1 MIEKRTIYSIRR
13 NLGLSLVTYAI
24 MSEDDNQYILRD
36 NTCSHYPACQI
47 IVDKNTMKFVKM
59 FNDDSDIYLLS
70 HSESDFFKT
79 EREARYMFY
88 KLSADIYKNDV
99 DKTQKKIDR
108 IREMISILGKRR
120 RIKYDFDYK
129 YYGTKIYTPKGV
141 SVIKD
146 LYNHFIIENNDL
158 TIKYIK
164 TILGNNVAELEI
176 NKVVDVKIRFN
187 GNVTE
192 RHDFYVDLRRNED
205 DLDSTAIY
213 MKIYRD
219 TYDNRI
225 KYEKMII
232 DDEDSSYH
240 TNHYCEGFRYDSSDN
255 GCVFDTKGNAINI
268 QINKLI
274 KKLEDELDSVTSTH
288 SRASEAYNHSINM
301 MDTWKND

>member
-24 MSEDDNQYILRD
+24 MSEDDSQYILRD
-36 NTCSHYPACQI
+36 NTCSHSPACQI
-47 IVDKNTMKFVKM
+47 VVDKNTMKFVKM
-59 FNDDSDIYLLS
+59 YNDDSDLYLLS

-88 KLSADIYKNDV
+88 KLAADIYKNDA
-99 DKTQKKIDR
+99 DKAQKKVDR

-120 RIKYDFDYK
+120 RIKYDFEYK

-141 SVIKD
+141 SVIND
-146 LYNHFIIENNDL
+146 LYKNFVIENNDM
-158 TIKYIK
+158 TIKDIK
-164 TILGNNVAELEI
+164 TILGDNVAELEI
-176 NKVVDVKIRFN
+176 NKVVDVRIRFN

-213 MKIYRD
+213 MRIYRE

-232 DDEDSSYH
+232 DDEDSSYE
-240 TNHYCEGFRYDSSDN
+240 NYYCEDFRYDSSEN

-274 KKLEDELDSVTSTH
+274 KKLEDELHNFTSLY
-288 SRASEAYNHSINM
+288 SRASDAYNHNINM